1 MALSAGERL
10 GPPYEIRELL
20 GAGGMDSPRLCQE
33 ESSCFLG
40 DRRAGS

>member
-1 MALSAGERL
+1 MSLSPDTQL
-10 GPPYEIRELL
+10 GPYRIVEAI